1 MHLIRIKT
9 SFLLI
14 LAISISHLIYSQ
26 EQTDLQQLEEK
37 PPEPIKY
44 PVIEISGKI
53 EEISLY
59 LLKLKE
65 VVKPSEE
72 IALIDSSREAY
83 LQGKE
88 ELQNEVDLDNLAQY
102 NTRKLEDLRQRWERL
117 NKQISDWQ
125 ATVSQRAKELEVEKS
140 KLEEII
146 GIWQSTYDNAQIEEA
161 PVELLQSV
169 RDIQS
174 ELKKY
179 EQDIGK
185 IITNGL
191 RIQNTLAD
199 DNIALGINVS
209 KLTDALNQRRQSI
222 FSQDAAPLWEAFAQP
237 KDTVA
242 LSTQMT
248 DVWELYRRSAKD
260 FVEINEQNIALDLFL
275 FLILLLLVFG
285 LKNFSK
291 KIENPGNSLDMA
303 LQLLERPISISVLLF
318 LLFFF
323 LIYPDLPEGLV
334 SLIKI
339 ILLIPLIRIITHIS
353 HKSIKILLYGLA
365 ALLVLSE
372 IQSLSPT
379 ESLLE
384 RIVLLILTIV
394 SLSSLLWLMIK
405 KPFQFAFEGEKG
417 FGAIKIGIRVAVIF
431 FGVSLIANFLGYIT
445 LAEILVTKTLNS
457 IFAAV
462 ILVTSSITLNALL
475 DILLLTKIA
484 KKIRVVNDY
493 PDKIKRTTGKI
504 IRYAFIFW
512 WLTILLRNFEIL
524 LPVEDYFRDFFTR
537 EWIIGSF
544 SISIADVVLFF
555 VTIWVSVLLARV
567 IRFFLEG
574 DVLSRMTLPRGVP
587 GAISAIVKYVIVG
600 FGIVVAFSAAGL
612 DLDKFALLAGALG
625 VGIGFGLQD
634 LVRNFI
640 SGLILIFERPIQVG
654 DAVQI
659 DTLSGKVMQIGI
671 RSSIIKTW
679 QGAEVVVPN
688 GQLITNKLVNWTM
701 TDRLR
706 RLDIKIGVSYGTNIE
721 LVMQTLL
728 KCAKDQKNILTAP
741 APYVLFNDFAES
753 YLEFELR
760 CWTSH
765 PDWIFIRS
773 DIRVAIDEA
782 FDKEG
787 IVIPFPQRD
796 LHIVSDRTKETTE
809 SDDLD
814 KRKERQNKRKSKDQE
829 TNEKPDDI
837 EDTSN

>member
-1 MHLIRIKT
+1 MDIKLVKQMKKIILFIRSI
-9 SFLLI
+9 FLLI
-14 LAISISHLIYSQ
+14 FASTLIAFPQ
-26 EQTDLQQLEEK
+26 EKTTTQQQEEK

-53 EEISLY
+53 EELSLY
-59 LLKLKE
+59 LQKLEE

-72 IALIDSSREAY
+72 IALIDSSSEAY

-125 ATVSQRAKELEVEKS
+125 ATVSQRVKELEIEKS

-146 GIWQSTYDNAQIEEA
+146 GIWQRTYDNAQSEEA

-174 ELKKY
+174 NLKKY
-179 EQDIGK
+179 QQDIGK

-199 DNIALGINVS
+199 ENIALGINVS

-222 FSQDAAPLWEAFAQP
+222 FSQDATPLWEAFFQP

-242 LSTQMT
+242 LSTHMA
-248 DVWELYRRSAKD
+248 DVWELYRRSARD
-260 FVEINEQNIALDLFL
+260 FIEINKRNLAVDLFL

-291 KIENPGNSLDMA
+291 KLENPGNSLDMA
-303 LQLLERPISISVLLF
+303 FRLLERPISIAVLLF

-323 LIYPDLPEGLV
+323 LIYPDLPEVLV
-334 SLIKI
+334 SFIKM
-339 ILLIPLIRIITHIS
+339 LVLIPLLRIVTHIS
-353 HKSIKILLYGLA
+353 NKSIRTPLFGLA

-372 IQSLSPT
+372 IQSISPT

-384 RIVLLILTIV
+384 RILLLMLTLL
-394 SLSSLLWLMIK
+394 SLSGFLWLSIK
-405 KPFQFAFEGEKG
+405 KPFQSLFEGKKG
-417 FGAIKIGIRVAVIF
+417 FGAIKNGVRIAVLFLGI
-431 FGVSLIANFLGYIT
+431 SLIANILGYVT
-445 LAEILVTKTLNS
+445 LAEILVIKTLNT
-457 IFAAV
+457 IFAAI
-462 ILVTSSITLNALL
+462 ILITASITLNALL
-475 DILLLTKIA
+475 DIFLLTKIA
-484 KKIRVVNDY
+484 GKIRVVENY

-512 WLTILLRNFEIL
+512 WVTIFLLNFEIL
-524 LPVEDYFRDFFTR
+524 LPVEDYFFEIFTR
-537 EWIIGSF
+537 QWEIGTF
-544 SISIADVVLFF
+544 SISIAEVALFF
-555 VTIWVSVLLARV
+555 ITIWIAVLLARLV
-567 IRFFLEG
+567 RFILEG
-574 DVLSRMTLPRGVP
+574 DILSRMTLPRGVP
-587 GAISAIVKYVIVG
+587 GAISAIVKYIIVG
-600 FGIVVAFSAAGL
+600 FGIIVAFSAAGL

-659 DTLSGKVMQIGI
+659 DNLSGKVMQIGI
-671 RSSIIKTW
+671 RSSLIKTW
-679 QGAEVVVPN
+679 QGAEVIVPN
-688 GQLITNKLVNWTM
+688 GQLISNKLVNWTM
-701 TDRLR
+701 TDKLR
-706 RLDIKIGVSYGTNIE
+706 RMDIKVGVSYGTKIE

-728 KCAKDQKNILTAP
+728 KCAKDQKDILTTP

-773 DIRVAIDEA
+773 DIRIAIDEA
-782 FDKEG
+782 FEKEG
-787 IVIPFPQRD
+787 VVIPFPQRD
-796 LHIVSDRTKETTE
+796 LH
-809 SDDLD
+809 L
-814 KRKERQNKRKSKDQE
+814 KSGFDFQGDASKKDI
-829 TNEKPDDI
+829 K
-837 EDTSN
+837 